1 MNISFEQQNKYTAA
15 ADKLLNQLQYN
26 TTEANEQ
33 SVGFYLKKE
42 HLERVRMEEREK
54 ERDQEHIHRVKQEEQ
69 AERHRQ
75 KQQKELHKNAKRL
88 KK

>member
-1 MNISFEQQNKYTAA
+1 MVQQQELNKMNISFKQRNKYTAA

-42 HLERVRMEEREK
+42 HLERVQMEEREK
-54 ERDQEHIHRVKQEEQ
+54 EREQENIHRVEQEEQ
-69 AERHRQ
+69 AECQR
-75 KQQKELHKNAKRL
+75 KR
-88 KK
+88 